1 MSSAVHR
8 RMLKEYMAIQK
19 NAATRPHLELL
30 EPIQEDN
37 LLHWQAILLGTA
49 DSAYEGGRFKL
60 DIVIPT
66 NYPIQSPTI
75 RFVTKICHPNVH
87 FKTGEICLDILK
99 SEWTPAWTLESVCV
113 AISSLLTNPEPSSP
127 LNCDAVIAIGPHL
140 NPPEFSSCVRVCRQ
154 WNKTFVPFL
163 WETVDDTL
171 FSWRHILKQHDA
183 DDSKGDK
190 DEGWLRSIF
199 VKHGH
204 LIRHLSLSWK
214 VSILAAG
221 LSGQCTNLLSLS
233 LTTSALNK
241 TTREAEALATAKR
254 FKLEDGGRTEGERA
268 KKGVTGP
275 VLVPEFEGLF
285 VLRAAM
291 WRSVAEQEQDWTTNQ
306 HLWQLVR
313 SNSSLRTL
321 RLSLSE
327 AELCKMATIDVVYDI
342 LSSLKDITRLESTTY
357 AILLDRLLDR
367 VPTIQHVQ
375 MDSARV
381 GDGFATRTFLGLQ
394 TLVIKTFVSSKL
406 FLELLHS
413 LPNLEHFRLIAVDNY
428 REYFRDAALYL
439 DSTPSRLKG
448 LHFNIGK
455 SFDFGKM
462 ANYILPW
469 LPDLTEMTL
478 GWLDSVTA
486 RALTTYCRSFQIFRE
501 PGGAQSTF
509 SLDDN
514 REVSSHLEVL
524 LQECPQL
531 RIVDAICHRVDADR
545 MLALPWICHR
555 LEVLYFQIVG
565 VCRLKAGEQKNLPS
579 IISAN
584 DDETDR
590 KLTNKE
596 DILDRYRRGQD
607 QQNKIF
613 TQLALMTHLKVLDL
627 GLEWRNLGHAYWV
640 EQYEVEG
647 QKYVRY
653 TSPYADTLELTL
665 QSGLDQLTGLVNLE
679 VFGFEGINHRL
690 GDQELAWI
698 AVHWV
703 RLRVMRGLQ
712 EDSLPMLEP
721 DARRTKLR
729 RRMQELCPNVRHRSL
744 RQVPESYS

>member
-1 MSSAVHR
+1 MSASLSFRALSSHAVFS
-8 RMLKEYMAIQK
+8 MPELVISIE
-19 NAATRPHLELL
+19 PHLDPPELL
-30 EPIQEDN
+30 
-37 LLHWQAILLGTA
+37 
-49 DSAYEGGRFKL
+49 
-60 DIVIPT
+60 
-66 NYPIQSPTI
+66 
-75 RFVTKICHPNVH
+75 
-87 FKTGEICLDILK
+87 
-99 SEWTPAWTLESVCV
+99 
-113 AISSLLTNPEPSSP
+113 
-127 LNCDAVIAIGPHL
+127 
-140 NPPEFSSCVRVCRQ
+140 SCVLVCRQ
-154 WNKTFVPFL
+154 WNETFMPFL
-163 WETVDDTL
+163 WETIDDTL
-171 FSWRHILKQHDA
+171 FSWRHILKQHDT

-190 DEGWLRSIF
+190 DESWLRSSF

-233 LTTSALNK
+233 LTTSVLNK
-241 TTREAEALATAKR
+241 TTREAEALSTAKN
-254 FKLEDGGRTEGERA
+254 FKPEDGGRTEGERA
-268 KKGVTGP
+268 QKGAIGP

-285 VLRAAM
+285 LPRAAM
-291 WRSVAEQEQDWTTNQ
+291 WRTVAEQEQDWSTNQ

-357 AILLDRLLDR
+357 AIQLDRLLDR

-375 MDSARV
+375 MDSVHV
-381 GDGFATRTFLGLQ
+381 GVDFTTRKFLGLQ
-394 TLVIKTFVSSKL
+394 TLVIKTFVPSRL

-413 LPNLEHFRLIAVDNY
+413 LPNLEHFRLIAIDY
-428 REYFRDAALYL
+428 HREDFKDVALYL
-439 DSTPSRLKG
+439 DNTPSRLKG

-469 LPDLTEMTL
+469 LPDLTELTL

-486 RALTTYCRSFQIFRE
+486 RALTTYCRSLQIFRE
-501 PGGAQSTF
+501 PGGTQSTF
-509 SLDDN
+509 SLDDS
-514 REVSSHLEVL
+514 REGSSHLEVL

-555 LEVLYFQIVG
+555 LEVLHFQIVG
-565 VCRLKAGEQKNLPS
+565 VYRLKFGEQKNMLS
-579 IISAN
+579 ILSAN
-584 DDETDR
+584 DDETHR

-596 DILDRYRRGQD
+596 QEILDKYKRGQD
-607 QQNKIF
+607 QQKKIF
-613 TQLALMTHLKVLDL
+613 AQLALMTQLKVLDP
-627 GLEWRNLGHAYWV
+627 GFEWRNLSQGYWV
-640 EQYEVEG
+640 QYYEVEG
-647 QKYVRY
+647 QEYVRY
-653 TSPYADTLELTL
+653 ASPYADSLELTL
-665 QSGLDQLTGLVNLE
+665 PSGLDQLTDLVNLE

-698 AVHWV
+698 AVHWP

-721 DARRTKLR
+721 DARRTELR

-744 RQVPESYS
+744 LQVPEPYS